1 MNNLSMKIDT
11 TSQESEV
18 EKDTEDVE
26 KNNKAI
32 KAEEKIPK
40 SPRTPDITFAV
51 GDYCL
56 VKRPADNNW
65 RKVTLFEYLLKE
77 IYLVSF

>member
-1 MNNLSMKIDT
+1 MNGSKMKIEAI
-11 TSQESEV
+11 SN
-18 EKDTEDVE
+18 EKEPEKEENDAD
-26 KNNKAI
+26 KNNKPI
-32 KAEEKIPK
+32 KVEEKTPK

-65 RKVTLFEYLLKE
+65 RKRNLLFLN
-77 IYLVSF
+77 IF